1 LIING
6 LAGRMK
12 TEDGGLKM
20 AKSRPRTM
28 GHGPKESADSVGF
41 AGVRRRSPRQVEAAR
56 PPACGMVFLS
66 ITTASLAE
74 AEKGRDVAATPKC
87 GVNAKALR
95 V

>member
-1 LIING
+1 
-6 LAGRMK
+6 M
-12 TEDGGLKM
+12 D
-20 AKSRPRTM
+20 
-28 GHGPKESADSVGF
+28 HGPKESADSAGF
-41 AGVRRRSPRQVEAAR
+41 AGVRRRSRQVEAAR

-95 V
+95 VEGARG